1 MSAEANAMGGNPAP
15 TMLRF
20 TLREQMHGARYGE
33 VLLVTGRLNRIEA
46 TVYNTLGLSDCPDD
60 LWRALDTEAI
70 KKAYRARAVILNG
83 PRYFLMDKIS
93 IADPGQEI
101 FDFGGLQMRRLA
113 TVPLSLR
120 SLLGGLRRHP
130 YTEQPVRRTTTYVWD
145 QGREVYEL
153 VAPDGTTYVM
163 QSYSL
168 AVDPALTEAGLPA
181 LGAPAAAATACVG
194 SRRNGRWQSTGKP
207 ISSRMSWRT
216 RTSGWT
222 PRHRGATSRQDDPL
236 RTSFDN
242 EEPFALGSEARRCFA
257 RCLTDPVV

>member
-1 MSAEANAMGGNPAP
+1 MSAEANATGGNPAP
-15 TMLRF
+15 TPSRF
-20 TLREQMHGARYGE
+20 TLREQLHGARYGE

-46 TVYNTLGLSDCPDD
+46 TVYNTLGLNECPDD

-70 KKAYRARAVILNG
+70 KKSYRARAVILNG

-101 FDFGGLQMRRLA
+101 FDFGELQMRRLA

-130 YTEQPVRRTTTYVWD
+130 YTEQPVRRTTVYVWD

-153 VAPDGTTYVM
+153 VAPDGTSYVM

-168 AVDPALTEAGLPA
+168 AVDPTLTEAELPA
-181 LGAPAAAATACVG
+181 LGAHLRLPDGWLYRV
-194 SRRNGRWQSTGKP
+194 RRLEEEWALAVDGEAHLVQDELENSYQRVEPSSPRSDASGR
-207 ISSRMSWRT
+207 
-216 RTSGWT
+216 
-222 PRHRGATSRQDDPL
+222 
-236 RTSFDN
+236 
-242 EEPFALGSEARRCFA
+242 
-257 RCLTDPVV
+257 